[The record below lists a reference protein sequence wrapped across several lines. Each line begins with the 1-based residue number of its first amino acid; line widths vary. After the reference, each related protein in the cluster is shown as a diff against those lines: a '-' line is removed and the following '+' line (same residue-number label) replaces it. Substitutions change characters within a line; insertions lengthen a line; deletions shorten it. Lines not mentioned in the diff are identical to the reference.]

1 MRDIFM
7 SKNLFCI
14 AVIVTLTALFSIET
28 SAQATSGKVFWYGMV
43 DNKVQLVIKGTS
55 LEQRTVEGQTLAAGS
70 YSFTTPLPQSDTTV
84 RVTKLEGRGKVVTV
98 VQQPSAAN
106 NFEAIVEI
114 IDDGGGA
121 REYLIEVAW

>member
-1 MRDIFM
+1 MP
-7 SKNLFCI
+7 KNQLCVSVI
-14 AVIVTLTALFSIET
+14 AMLIALFSVEVK
-28 SAQATSGKVFWYGMV
+28 AQAPSGKVFWYGMV
-43 DNKVQLVIKGTS
+43 DNKVQLAIKGTT
-55 LEQRTVEGQTLAAGS
+55 LEQRTLEGQTLAAGS
-70 YSFTTPLPQSDTTV
+70 YSFTAPLPEADTTV

-106 NFEAIVEI
+106 NFEAIIEI

>member
-1 MRDIFM
+1 MP
-7 SKNLFCI
+7 KNQLCVSVI
-14 AVIVTLTALFSIET
+14 AMLIALFSVEVK
-28 SAQATSGKVFWYGMV
+28 AQAPSGKVFWYGMV
-43 DNKVQLVIKGTS
+43 DNKVQLVIKGTT
-55 LEQRTVEGQTLAAGS
+55 LEQRTLEGQTLAAGS
-70 YSFTTPLPQSDTTV
+70 YSFTAPLPEADTTV

-106 NFEAIVEI
+106 NFEAIIEI